1 MVEAGGGTASS
12 NMYKIQKQNE
22 ESPSMESK
30 MLANAKPP
38 YYRKGKHDQES
49 RSNSKKKKA
58 PSFCLCQPSKKP
70 RNTEKGNKKKKRSEV
85 GATLLLKS
93 AFFLHRLGWYVPTF
107 LKRYR
112 HNEEGTHTHIK
123 KTESAS
129 EHVEIKFERYLGHYN
144 TRQLAA
150 AQNAHATQLEVAPER
165 KKKNLLSTPI
175 CTLSS
180 DISFNVPET
189 T

>member
-1 MVEAGGGTASS
+1 M
-12 NMYKIQKQNE
+12 
-22 ESPSMESK
+22 
-30 MLANAKPP
+30 
-38 YYRKGKHDQES
+38 
-49 RSNSKKKKA
+49 
-58 PSFCLCQPSKKP
+58 
-70 RNTEKGNKKKKRSEV
+70 
-85 GATLLLKS
+85 LKS

-165 KKKNLLSTPI
+165 KKKTCFPHQFVHCPLTFLSMCLKPRERRKHSKKKRI
-175 CTLSS
+175 A
-180 DISFNVPET
+180 
-189 T
+189 